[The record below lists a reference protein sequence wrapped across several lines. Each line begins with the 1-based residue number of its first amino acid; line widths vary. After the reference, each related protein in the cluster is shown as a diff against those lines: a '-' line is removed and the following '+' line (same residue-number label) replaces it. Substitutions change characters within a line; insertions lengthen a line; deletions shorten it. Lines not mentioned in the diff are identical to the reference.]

1 MLDVTRMLTA
11 QIILHVKIDSVL
23 ILALL
28 ETLALQVLYVKSSG
42 MSRFVHALMVTLG
55 ILKLVANCHQDLNV
69 QQILNAQSILHA
81 FEKSVK
87 ILAKPIPVASTPN
100 AR

>member
-1 MLDVTRMLTA
+1 MLDATRMLTA

-42 MSRFVHALMVTLG
+42 MSLFVHALMVTLG
-55 ILKLVANCHQDLNV
+55 IHKLAANCVSSNEEIV
-69 QQILNAQSILHA
+69 NLNAVIKRLENS
-81 FEKSVK
+81 
-87 ILAKPIPVASTPN
+87 AKYPLRMYRT
-100 AR
+100 

>member
-42 MSRFVHALMVTLG
+42 MSLFVHALMVTLG
-55 ILKLVANCHQDLNV
+55 IHKLVANYVSSNEG
-69 QQILNAQSILHA
+69 IISLNAFIRRL
-81 FEKSVK
+81 ENT
-87 ILAKPIPVASTPN
+87 AKNSLRMYRT
-100 AR
+100 

>member
-42 MSRFVHALMVTLG
+42 MSLYVHALMVTLG
-55 ILKLVANCHQDLNV
+55 THKLAANCVSSNEG
-69 QQILNAQSILHA
+69 IINLNAVRRS
-81 FEKSVK
+81 ENTVK
-87 ILAKPIPVASTPN
+87 YSF
-100 AR
+100 RM